1 MVCDITY
8 LVTSLYFTSTLKVE
22 KVVNFNIYFRDQEEY
37 CNFHFRCKYYEM
49 DTKKKRLK
57 NIFEHDNLSFT
68 KSLQNSYTCTSVI
81 NGKKLKLLSP
91 TTLKRKNWNKIF
103 VFQHKAIKFHT

>member
-37 CNFHFRCKYYEM
+37 CNIHFRCKYYEM

-57 NIFEHDNLSFT
+57 NIFEHDNLSLL
-68 KSLQNSYTCTSVI
+68 KACKILIHVLQSF